1 MRRHVAHLLLALS
14 AAVAVGYPSR
24 RSAPDLD
31 ATPRLTITYKEL
43 SHVQRFGAG
52 AHNYTTLLL
61 EDERGILYVGAR
73 GAIFALNASAISDG
87 SHRTIQWEAS
97 LEKQAD
103 CLKKGKNNKT
113 ECFNHVRFL
122 QRLNGTHLYACGTYA
137 FHPLCAAI
145 HADRFVLPGL
155 LEEGKEKCPYDPA
168 RGYTGLIVDGGLYT
182 ATRYEF
188 RSLPDVRRNLH
199 QRPLKTEESPLHW
212 LDDAEFVSSA
222 LVRESERS
230 PVGDDDKI
238 YFFFTERAGEE
249 GAALFGKGQAARV
262 ARVARVCKGDAGGQ
276 KILQRKW
283 TTFLKARL
291 ACYVPY
297 YELLQSVCSLDGGAW
312 PNTVF
317 YAAFTLVPQW
327 RSMEVSA
334 VCRYDLSALQRAFD
348 GPYMEY
354 QDAARKWARYEGEVP
369 EPRPGACIT
378 ARVRHGGFNSSQD
391 LPNVVLDFV
400 KLHPLVWEEVG
411 PAGGAPLL
419 LKKGARYTR
428 VVADRVPALDG
439 LLYDVLFLGTGD
451 GWLHRAVVV
460 GSSVHII
467 EELQVFKDPQPVENL
482 VISQVQRSV
491 YVGAADGVV
500 QLPLA
505 ACARYGSCYECV
517 LARDPYCAW
526 DGARCAH
533 LDGAPHRARL
543 VQDVQRGNE
552 GCGNDSNPAVA
563 ARKTRRVLR
572 GDDVLLPCDQP
583 SNLARA
589 VWRVNGSVA
598 ATPGTHFRVGVDG
611 LLVTGTLPEH
621 SGDYA
626 CYAEENGLHSL
637 LAAYALAVLPT
648 PPLSPPMP
656 SAPLVPRAA
665 GQALPDPRFLY
676 IAAITV
682 LGGLC
687 LVLSTVLLYVACLQR
702 RRGKYVLGD
711 PRAATVELQTV
722 SAGCLAKSR
731 DAARDDGCLQI
742 IPGEAPPPAPPPP
755 PPPPPPAE
763 TPNGLSALPSVLRKM
778 NGNSYMLLRQQDE
791 PSTAAP
797 LCPSS
802 FAEELSKILEKRKH
816 SQLVEKPDESS
827 V

>member
-1 MRRHVAHLLLALS
+1 MRRHVTHLLLALS

-61 EDERGILYVGAR
+61 EDKRGILYVGAR
-73 GAIFALNASAISDG
+73 GAIFALNASAISD
-87 SHRTIQWEAS
+87 SLHRTIQWEAS
-97 LEKQAD
+97 PEKQAD

-122 QRLNGTHLYACGTYA
+122 QRLNGTHLDACGPYPTGTPGTYA

-145 HADRFVLPGL
+145 DADRFVLPGL

-212 LDDAEFVSSA
+212 LDDAEFVASA

-262 ARVARVCKGDAGGQ
+262 ARVARVCK
-276 KILQRKW
+276 K
-283 TTFLKARL
+283 
-291 ACYVPY
+291 
-297 YELLQSVCSLDGGAW
+297 VCSLDGGAW
-312 PNTVF
+312 PSTVF
-317 YAAFTLVPQW
+317 YAAFTLAPQW

-334 VCRYDLSALQRAFD
+334 VCRYDLLALQRAFD

-369 EPRPGACIT
+369 EPRPGARIT
-378 ARVRHGGFNSSQD
+378 
-391 LPNVVLDFV
+391 
-400 KLHPLVWEEVG
+400 
-411 PAGGAPLL
+411 
-419 LKKGARYTR
+419 KGARYTH
-428 VVADRVPALDG
+428 VAADRVPALDG
-439 LLYDVLFLGTGD
+439 RLYDVLFLGTGD

-482 VISQVQRSV
+482 VISKAQRSV

-505 ACARYGSCYECV
+505 TCARYGSCYDCV

-526 DGARCAH
+526 DGAHCAH
-533 LDGAPHRARL
+533 LDGAPHRYRALGGGGGLLEWCPSLPTCSPLGRPAGGPWMPWSQGRGWWPGAPTLISSQGGFLLGRGAGMARSSAPYLGLVCWGCSCVRMCMCTGMCKHACVRNYVHACGACAHHMGLMRALVSRRARL

-552 GCGNDSNPAVA
+552 GCGNNSD
-563 ARKTRRVLR
+563 
-572 GDDVLLPCDQP
+572 
-583 SNLARA
+583 
-589 VWRVNGSVA
+589 
-598 ATPGTHFRVGVDG
+598 
-611 LLVTGTLPEH
+611 
-621 SGDYA
+621 
-626 CYAEENGLHSL
+626 
-637 LAAYALAVLPT
+637 
-648 PPLSPPMP
+648 
-656 SAPLVPRAA
+656 
-665 GQALPDPRFLY
+665 
-676 IAAITV
+676 
-682 LGGLC
+682 
-687 LVLSTVLLYVACLQR
+687 
-702 RRGKYVLGD
+702 
-711 PRAATVELQTV
+711 
-722 SAGCLAKSR
+722 
-731 DAARDDGCLQI
+731 
-742 IPGEAPPPAPPPP
+742 PGE
-755 PPPPPPAE
+755 
-763 TPNGLSALPSVLRKM
+763 K
-778 NGNSYMLLRQQDE
+778 DE